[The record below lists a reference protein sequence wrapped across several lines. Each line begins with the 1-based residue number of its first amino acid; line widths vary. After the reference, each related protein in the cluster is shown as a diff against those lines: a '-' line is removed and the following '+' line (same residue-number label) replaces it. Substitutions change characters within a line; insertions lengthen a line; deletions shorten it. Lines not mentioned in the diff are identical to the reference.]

1 MKYLVNPI
9 TPIPQKGLISVI
21 VTMNRASQVVLVV
34 KNPPTN
40 AGDIRILASIL
51 GSGKSL
57 KGGHGNPLQCSCL
70 ENPVDRG
77 AWRATVHRLAK
88 SQTRLK
94 QLSTVSHST
103 TMNSCIRYKLS
114 SWSLYHNGGDKTAAN
129 KQIHHIISGYI
140 RIILIFISERNEIGQ
155 GRKINSQGNC

>member
-1 MKYLVNPI
+1 MNYLVNPI

-70 ENPVDRG
+70 ENPID
-77 AWRATVHRLAK
+77 
-88 SQTRLK
+88 
-94 QLSTVSHST
+94 
-103 TMNSCIRYKLS
+103 
-114 SWSLYHNGGDKTAAN
+114 
-129 KQIHHIISGYI
+129 
-140 RIILIFISERNEIGQ
+140 
-155 GRKINSQGNC
+155 